1 MNKTQHTTKE
11 YLKLLFNKDEMV
23 CFGHSPYCTSS
34 FNVSME
40 GVKHVPHYVTLN
52 PLKGTRADA
61 NVASFR
67 NILIEMDK
75 CSLRKQ
81 MSLLD
86 GLKVPYSSLVYS
98 GGKSYHA
105 IISIEGD
112 GLDNRQTY
120 DRYVRAVYEAIDP
133 EELYIDQACKN
144 PSRFTRLG
152 GAIRPD
158 NGDLQDILSLGRRIT
173 KEELDT
179 WLYGKLGL
187 HRYYELIIDDGAMQ
201 KRIDEHRRIIAQL
214 NEPELKTKK
223 SKWWF
228 VSKRAKDFL
237 TNNITVKTNS
247 WRNDAFYSCCEL
259 ARCGYNLDEIYNELY
274 KVDGYLLDDSE
285 SIPYEA
291 YMVVEHLGE
300 LGAKLDGDI
309 M

>member
-1 MNKTQHTTKE
+1 MNKTQYKTE
-11 YLKLLFNKDEMV
+11 DYLKLLFNKDEMV
-23 CFGHSPYCTSS
+23 CFGHSPYCTSAS
-34 FNVSME
+34 NVSME
-40 GVKHVPHYVTLN
+40 GIINAKHYVTLN
-52 PLKGTRADA
+52 PLNGTRADA
-61 NVASFR
+61 NVASYR

-75 CSLRKQ
+75 CKLEKQ
-81 MSLLD
+81 LSLLEEIQT
-86 GLKVPYSSLVYS
+86 PYSSLVYS

-105 IISIEGD
+105 IISIEG
-112 GLDNRQTY
+112 GLDSRQTY
-120 DRYVRAVYEAIDP
+120 DRYVRAIYEAIDP
-133 EELYIDQACKN
+133 KEKYIDQACKN

-152 GAIRPD
+152 GATRPD
-158 NGDLQDILSLGRRIT
+158 NGVLQDIINLRKRIT
-173 KEELDT
+173 KEELET

-259 ARCGYNLDEIYNELY
+259 ARCGYDLDEIYNELY

-300 LGAKLDGDI
+300 LGAKLDEDV